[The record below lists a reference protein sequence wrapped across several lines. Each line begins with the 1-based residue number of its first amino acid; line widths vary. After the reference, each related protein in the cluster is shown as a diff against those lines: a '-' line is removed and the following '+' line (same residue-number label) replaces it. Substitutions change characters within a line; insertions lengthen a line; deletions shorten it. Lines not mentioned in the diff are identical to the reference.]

1 MLRHDPAAARG
12 VIEAALAE
20 AQRIDY
26 PIGIAVGFRSRAYA
40 ELIAGDKAAAVASAS
55 DLMRDLLQRGAL
67 SNGRLLLDV
76 TAAIA
81 HRLGHGAWEQVL
93 ATARS
98 LPITT
103 LVSAQFELIPLPITS
118 VPPVPRLDAIGL
130 AWNVLAEMTT
140 TEHALERDPS
150 ATAVAEGSIRRL
162 GDVCE
167 FSFAGRPV
175 TLRTTKGVDDL
186 LRLIEADGREIHCL
200 DLVGVAVEESS
211 TGEVIDAEARRNY
224 EQRIRDL
231 QAEIDEAE
239 AHSDYARA
247 YRHQAELDTLI
258 DHLAAALGHGN
269 RTRRAAGSA
278 ERARSAVTH
287 RLRTTIRQLG
297 RAHSLLGRHLTHA
310 VNTGTYCSYRPEQPI
325 VWRIE

>member
-1 MLRHDPAAARG
+1 M
-12 VIEAALAE
+12 
-20 AQRIDY
+20 
-26 PIGIAVGFRSRAYA
+26 
-40 ELIAGDKAAAVASAS
+40 
-55 DLMRDLLQRGAL
+55 
-67 SNGRLLLDV
+67 
-76 TAAIA
+76 
-81 HRLGHGAWEQVL
+81 
-93 ATARS
+93 
-98 LPITT
+98 
-103 LVSAQFELIPLPITS
+103 
-118 VPPVPRLDAIGL
+118 
-130 AWNVLAEMTT
+130 
-140 TEHALERDPS
+140 
-150 ATAVAEGSIRRL
+150 
-162 GDVCE
+162 CE
-167 FSFAGRPV
+167 FSFAGRSV

-239 AHSDYARA
+239 SNSDYARA

-258 DHLAAALGHGN
+258 DHLTAALGHGN

-297 RAHSLLGRHLTHA
+297 RVHSLLGRHLTHA
-310 VNTGTYCSYRPEQPI
+310 VNTGRTAAIGPEQPT
-325 VWRIE
+325 VWRID